1 MKNNVKENEEK
12 QKQKPKAKEKQQH
25 QYLES
30 SDSFCTEPKFWGPWI
45 SQIQIK
51 QGLYNN
57 KHIFVIRAC
66 RALHCDL
73 EITAAFNIINAIIY
87 MY

>member
-12 QKQKPKAKEKQQH
+12 QKQKQKAKGKQQH

-30 SDSFCTEPKFWGPWI
+30 SDSLNCTEPKFWGPWI

-66 RALHCDL
+66 RALHCYL
-73 EITAAFNIINAIIY
+73 IR
-87 MY
+87 

>member
-12 QKQKPKAKEKQQH
+12 QKQKQKAKGIKQQH

-73 EITAAFNIINAIIY
+73 IR
-87 MY
+87 

>member
-1 MKNNVKENEEK
+1 MKNNVKENEDK
-12 QKQKPKAKEKQQH
+12 QKQKQKAKEKQQH

-30 SDSFCTEPKFWGPWI
+30 SDSFTQVLRTLNLPD
-45 SQIQIK
+45 SDQAL
-51 QGLYNN
+51 GLYNN

-73 EITAAFNIINAIIY
+73 IRY
-87 MY
+87 MHVHHRNNCSI